1 MVPAVKRWERLVHL
15 ELADRAATLRAK
27 QFDDLSKPCTDCGA
41 IHKEI
46 FPLADGGTLAAYE
59 SVVVDAIGR
68 WEAFIR
74 LICA

>member
-15 ELADRAATLRAK
+15 ELADRAAALRAAEYS
-27 QFDDLSKPCTDCGA
+27 DLAQPCADCGT

-46 FPLADGGTLAAYE
+46 FPLADGAGLAAYE
-59 SVVVDAIGR
+59 NVVVDAVGR

-74 LICA
+74 AICD